1 MTNEQIIAECEK
13 TLGLKIVE
21 DIYPN
26 CIYFIIIK
34 FENGKMLS
42 LDKMSNGGTA
52 KGRRTFTNK
61 EQMKE
66 IKARCEDF
74 IASSQNKTFWERYR
88 DGDIRHIH
96 ISDNEIYN
104 AFMDALVIQGKRICN
119 NLMQAFPEKPKDE
132 IMALMFYGEEG

>member
-1 MTNEQIIAECEK
+1 MNISVSQQIINLKNKNTFWDDVNKIIPPCGNKGSKMTNEQIIAECEK
-13 TLGLKIVE
+13 TLGLKVVE

-52 KGRRTFTNK
+52 KGRRTFTNE

-96 ISDNEIYN
+96 IS
-104 AFMDALVIQGKRICN
+104 AGLPTIC
-119 NLMQAFPEKPKDE
+119 MKH
-132 IMALMFYGEEG
+132 